1 MTINQFIKC
10 RLVRLNFI
18 FRLNNTGFGCLDSNS
33 LTYDATLTSYSKNGQ
48 AADLLVA
55 FQKRRLKKMTAR
67 KPISQKPTRIRLRK
81 LIEKVVVSSA
91 NMENTLDEQLVI

>member
-18 FRLNNTGFGCLDSNS
+18 FRLNNTEFGWSDANS
-33 LTYDATLTSYSKNGQ
+33 LTYDATSTSYSKNGP
-48 AADLLVA
+48 AVDLLVA

-81 LIEKVVVSSA
+81 LIEKAVVSSA